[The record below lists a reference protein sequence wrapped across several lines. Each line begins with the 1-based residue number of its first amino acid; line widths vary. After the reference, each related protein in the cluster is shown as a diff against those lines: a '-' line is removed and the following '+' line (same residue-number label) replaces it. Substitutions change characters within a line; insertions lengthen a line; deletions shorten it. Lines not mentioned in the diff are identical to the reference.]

1 VPVYSKKRRVTFAGN
16 SFLTP
21 PVEFIMDTISTDS
34 YKGWNIT
41 VTSKANM
48 CAHFSFDITDP
59 VGKTQHVKMGGEN
72 EQRAFERAREMI
84 DMEIAFADEE

>member
-1 VPVYSKKRRVTFAGN
+1 MNT
-16 SFLTP
+16 T
-21 PVEFIMDTISTDS
+21 TIDS

-41 VTSKANM
+41 VTAKENM

-59 VGKTQHVKMGGEN
+59 SGNTQHVKMGGES

-84 DMEIAFADEE
+84 DMEIAFQNGE